1 MAGSKFTITDVLNM
15 WPEYRENTDLDL
27 QESPVKGNDTVYPGV
42 TEIIT
47 MNLKDVLD
55 LKIDSLKNAILF
67 LKNFPKCCSIKT
79 EHDER
84 AKYEPWTNRKDI
96 FFTKLG
102 ITPYISNPDDKNNK
116 KEYNQWHLETVKLA
130 GELIKDYSVV
140 SFYKAIA
147 DADMK

>member
-1 MAGSKFTITDVLNM
+1 
-15 WPEYRENTDLDL
+15 
-27 QESPVKGNDTVYPGV
+27 
-42 TEIIT
+42 
-47 MNLKDVLD
+47 MNLKDVLN
-55 LKIDSLKNAILF
+55 LKIDSLENAILF
-67 LKNFPKCCSIKT
+67 LKNFPKCCSVTT

-84 AKYEPWTNRKDI
+84 AKYEPWTNRKNI

-116 KEYNQWHLETVKLA
+116 KEYNQWHLETIKLA

-147 DADMK
+147 DADIKWMSEVSWFLKTLEQSLKEKKLIKLTSLWIRKWKRKVRRKAA